1 MFQCHIRNMVFLL
14 FNKCIINLNRK
25 IMDNNDKLGYLS
37 IDDSLYQ
44 TRISNKFQNRKSYK
58 PADPKIILSF
68 IPGTV
73 VDIMIVKGQKVSK
86 GEDLMILDA
95 MKMKNKL
102 KCSRDGKVKS
112 IAVKKGDKVSKGTVL
127 LELE

>member
-1 MFQCHIRNMVFLL
+1 MS
-14 FNKCIINLNRK
+14 K
-25 IMDNNDKLGYLS
+25 DEKLGFLN
-37 IDDSLYQ
+37 IDTSLYQ
-44 TRISNKFQNRKSYK
+44 TRISKKFQDRKTYE

-73 VDIMIVKGQKVSK
+73 LDILIVKGQKVSK

-102 KCSRDGKVKS
+102 KCPMDGKVGS
-112 IAVKKGDKVSKGTVL
+112 IAVNKGDKVSKGTVL

>member
-1 MFQCHIRNMVFLL
+1 M
-14 FNKCIINLNRK
+14 NK
-25 IMDNNDKLGYLS
+25 NDKTGFLN
-37 IDDSLYQ
+37 IDTSLYQ
-44 TRISNKFQNRKSYK
+44 TRISSKFQNRKFYK

-73 VDIMIVKGQKVSK
+73 LDILIEKGQNVTK

-95 MKMKNKL
+95 MKMQNKL
-102 KCSRDGKVKS
+102 KCNMDGKVKS
-112 IAVKKGDKVSKGTVL
+112 IEVKKGDKVSKGTVL

>member
-1 MFQCHIRNMVFLL
+1 MS
-14 FNKCIINLNRK
+14 K
-25 IMDNNDKLGYLS
+25 DEKLGFLN
-37 IDDSLYQ
+37 IDTSLYQ
-44 TRISNKFQNRKSYK
+44 TRISKKFQDRKPYE
-58 PADPKIILSF
+58 PADPKIILIF

-73 VDIMIVKGQKVSK
+73 LDILIVKGQKVSK

-102 KCSRDGKVKS
+102 KCPMDGKVKS
-112 IAVKKGDKVSKGTVL
+112 IAVSKGDKVSKGTVL

>member
-1 MFQCHIRNMVFLL
+1 MTKKDTLGFL
-14 FNKCIINLNRK
+14 NINT
-25 IMDNNDKLGYLS
+25 
-37 IDDSLYQ
+37 SLYQ
-44 TRISNKFQNRKSYK
+44 TRISSKFENRKPYQ

-73 VDIMIVKGQKVSK
+73 LDILIKPGQIVKK
-86 GEDLMILDA
+86 GEILMILDA

-102 KCSRDGKVKS
+102 KANMDGRVKT
-112 IAVKKGDKVSKGTVL
+112 IAVKMGDKVSKGTVL

>member
-1 MFQCHIRNMVFLL
+1 MS
-14 FNKCIINLNRK
+14 KGE
-25 IMDNNDKLGYLS
+25 KLGFLN
-37 IDDSLYQ
+37 IDTSLYQ
-44 TRISNKFQNRKSYK
+44 TRISKKFENRKPYK
-58 PADPKIILSF
+58 PADPRIILSF

-73 VDIMIVKGQKVSK
+73 LDIMIKPGQNVSK

-95 MKMKNKL
+95 MKMQNKL
-102 KCSRDGKVKS
+102 KCIMDGKVKS